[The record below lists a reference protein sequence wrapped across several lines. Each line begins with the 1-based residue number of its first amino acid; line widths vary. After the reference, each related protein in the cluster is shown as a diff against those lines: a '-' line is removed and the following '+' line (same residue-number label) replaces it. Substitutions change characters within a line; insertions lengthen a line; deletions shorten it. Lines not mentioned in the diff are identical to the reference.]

1 MDSKK
6 AALAT
11 MKMALRII
19 IIALVILL
27 LVYLGRA
34 VFDFGLS
41 VFSNRTMDPPPGRQV
56 TVVVKQGDS
65 SGDVGEMLESKGLV
79 EGKWTFVVRE
89 KLSKYSGKI
98 QPGTYTL
105 NTSMPLSDMLAILA
119 GDSAEEEEEDK
130 QE

>member
-34 VFDFGLS
+34 AFDFGLS
-41 VFSNRTMDPPPGRQV
+41 VFS
-56 TVVVKQGDS
+56 
-65 SGDVGEMLESKGLV
+65 
-79 EGKWTFVVRE
+79 
-89 KLSKYSGKI
+89 LSLI
-98 QPGTYTL
+98 HI
-105 NTSMPLSDMLAILA
+105 LSP
-119 GDSAEEEEEDK
+119 
-130 QE
+130 